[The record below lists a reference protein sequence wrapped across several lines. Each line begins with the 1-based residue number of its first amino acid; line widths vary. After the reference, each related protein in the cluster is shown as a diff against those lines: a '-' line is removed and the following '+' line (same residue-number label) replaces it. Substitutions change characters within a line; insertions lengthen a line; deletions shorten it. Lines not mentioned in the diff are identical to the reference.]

1 MAKSIAPF
9 WTKYSDEVVEELN
22 SNPEKGL
29 TQEEIKIRTEK
40 AGAITLAPNSHV
52 SDFWLL
58 FNQFRSPFMALL
70 LFADILSFF
79 LGEHVDAII
88 IFCIIILSGVLSFW
102 QERGAQNIV
111 RELLAMVKVT
121 AKVLRDGTQQSIDLE
136 KVVPG
141 DIVILSAGDVVPADC
156 LIIEAN
162 DLFVNE
168 AMLTGEP
175 YPEEKKLGKLPVDTS
190 LKDRYNCLFK
200 GTHITSGFAKAI
212 VVLTGKDTEFGKIAE
227 KIKPNKV
234 ETEFERGLRKF
245 GYMLMEIALMLALI
259 IFAVNVYFEK
269 PFIDSLLFSLT
280 LAIGVTPFLLPA
292 IVSINLAYGARH
304 MASQKVIVK
313 RLVSIENFGS
323 MNIFCSDK
331 TGTLTSGEI
340 HIHDYL
346 DTNGIK
352 NEKIMDMA
360 YLNAIYQTGYANP
373 IDKAIKQQHKL
384 DLTNYKKL
392 DEVPFDFTRKRLS
405 ILVEQ
410 NGSQF
415 IITKGTFK
423 KVMEVC
429 TYVDNNGS
437 IEAIESYQKKINTL
451 FEESTKK
458 GLRIIALA
466 YKPLEEKIIDRSME
480 KEMTFLGMIFLDD
493 PVKAGV
499 VDSVKQMRTLG
510 ITLKILTG
518 DNKNV
523 SLFVGKQLGISE
535 KKVLT
540 GADLNKLD
548 DIALIKKVNEIDIF
562 AELEPSH
569 KERIVN
575 LLSKSGNVVGYIG
588 DGVNDVSAIQAA
600 DVGISVENAV
610 DVAKNTADFILL
622 EKELKVLINGIITGR
637 KTFVNTIKYI
647 FMTTSAN
654 FGNITSM
661 AIISMF
667 LPFLPL
673 LPKQILATNFIS
685 DFPAM
690 TIPSD
695 NVDDDWIAMPKK
707 WNLKFIK
714 KFMIRFGLLSSC
726 FDFLTFA
733 ILIYITKSDQEHFR
747 SGWFMVTILTE
758 FVVLWVLRSKKVFY
772 KSKPGKFLLFTTL
785 GMFILGIGLPYTPLG
800 KILEL
805 SVLPLQTV
813 LMLMGV
819 VVLYGIAKEILKKYF
834 YRTIHF

>member
-1 MAKSIAPF
+1 
-9 WTKYSDEVVEELN
+9 
-22 SNPEKGL
+22 
-29 TQEEIKIRTEK
+29 
-40 AGAITLAPNSHV
+40 
-52 SDFWLL
+52 
-58 FNQFRSPFMALL
+58 MALL
-70 LFADILSFF
+70 LFADALSFF

-111 RELLAMVKVT
+111 KELLAIVKVT
-121 AKVLRDGTQQSIDLE
+121 TKVLRDGALQSIGLE
-136 KVVPG
+136 NVVPG
-141 DIVILSAGDVVPADC
+141 DIVSLSAGDVVPADC
-156 LIIEAN
+156 LLLEAN

-175 YPEEKKLGKLPVDTS
+175 YPEEKKVGKLSPETI
-190 LKDRYNCLFK
+190 LKDRNNSLFK
-200 GTHITSGFAKAI
+200 GTHVTSGFAKAI
-212 VVLTGKDTEFGKIAE
+212 AVLTGKETAFGQIAE
-227 KIKPNKV
+227 KIKSNKQ
-234 ETEFERGLRKF
+234 ETEFERGLRRF
-245 GYMLMEIALMLALI
+245 GYMLMEIALTLALI

-313 RLVSIENFGS
+313 RLISIENFGS

-340 HIHDYL
+340 HIRDYL
-346 DTNGIK
+346 DVNGIK
-352 NEKIMDMA
+352 NEKIMEMA
-360 YLNAIYQTGYANP
+360 YINAMNQTGYVNP
-373 IDKAIKQQHKL
+373 IDDAIKLGYKF
-384 DLTNYKKL
+384 DLAPFKKL
-392 DEVPFDFTRKRLS
+392 DEIPFDFTRKRLS
-405 ILVEQ
+405 ILVEEKGK
-410 NGSQF
+410 NLM
-415 IITKGTFK
+415 ITKGTFK
-423 KVMEVC
+423 QVMEVC
-429 TYVDNNGS
+429 TDVDHNGK
-437 IEAIESYQKKINTL
+437 IEALDLQRKKINSQ
-451 FEESTKK
+451 FEAATKK

-466 YKPLEEKIIDRSME
+466 YKTVEENNIDRSME
-480 KEMTFLGMIFLDD
+480 NGMTFLGMIFLDD

-499 VDSVKQMRTLG
+499 VESVGQMNRLG
-510 ITLKILTG
+510 IKLKILTG

-535 KKVLT
+535 HKVLT
-540 GADLNKLD
+540 GTELNKLD
-548 DIALIKKVNEIDIF
+548 DNALIKKVNDIDIF

-575 LLSKSGNVVGYIG
+575 MLSKSGNVVGYIG
-588 DGVNDVSAIQAA
+588 DGINDVSAIQAA

-622 EKELKVLINGIITGR
+622 EKELKVLINGILTGR
-637 KTFVNTIKYI
+637 KTFVNTLKYI

-654 FGNITSM
+654 FGNIVSM
-661 AIISMF
+661 AVVSMF
-667 LPFLPL
+667 LPFLPM

-695 NVDDDWIAMPKK
+695 NVDEDWIATPKS

-714 KFMIRFGLLSSC
+714 KFMVHFGLLSSC
-726 FDFLTFA
+726 FDFITFA
-733 ILIYITKSDQEHFR
+733 ILIFIARSQAEQFR

-772 KSKPGKFLLFTTL
+772 KSKPGKLLLFTTL
-785 GMFILGIGLPYTPLG
+785 GMFVLAITLPFTPLG
-800 KILEL
+800 TVLEL
-805 SVLPLQTV
+805 AVLPLKSM
-813 LMLMGV
+813 LMLLGV
-819 VVLYGIAKEILKKYF
+819 VVLYGISNEILKRFF
-834 YRTIHF
+834 YRKFHF

>member
-1 MAKSIAPF
+1 MTNSKTPF
-9 WTKYSDEVVEELN
+9 WSSSVEEIA
-22 SNPEKGL
+22 KGL
-29 TQEEIKIRTEK
+29 NTDLNNGLLADDASVRLQKS
-40 AGAITLAPNSHV
+40 GANTTVENKHL
-52 SDFWLL
+52 SDLRLL
-58 FNQFRSPFMALL
+58 INQFGSPFMALL

-88 IFCIIILSGVLSFW
+88 IFCIIILSGILSFW

-111 RELLAMVKVT
+111 KELLAMVKVT
-121 AKVLRDGTQQSIDLE
+121 TKVMRDGTLQSVGLE
-136 KVVPG
+136 NVVPG
-141 DIVILSAGDVVPADC
+141 DIVSLSAGDVVPADC
-156 LIIEAN
+156 RLLVAN

-175 YPEEKKLGKLPVDTS
+175 YPEEKKLGILTPETI
-190 LKDRYNCLFK
+190 LKDRDNSLFK
-200 GTHITSGFAKAI
+200 GTHITSGFAMAI
-212 VVLTGKDTEFGKIAE
+212 AVLTGKDTEFGQIAD
-227 KIKPNKV
+227 KIKSNKP
-234 ETEFERGLRKF
+234 ETEFERGLRRF
-245 GYMLMEIALMLALI
+245 GYMLMQIALMLALI
-259 IFAVNVYFEK
+259 IFAINVYFEK

-304 MASQKVIVK
+304 MATQKVIVK
-313 RLVSIENFGS
+313 RLVAIENFGS
-323 MNIFCSDK
+323 MNVFCSDK

-346 DTNGIK
+346 DTTGTR
-352 NEKIMDMA
+352 NEKIMDLA
-360 YLNAIYQTGYANP
+360 YLNAVYQTGYMNP
-373 IDKAIKQQHKL
+373 IDGAITQQHQL
-384 DLTNYKKL
+384 DLCPYKKL

-410 NGSQF
+410 KDTNLM
-415 IITKGTFK
+415 ITKGTFK
-423 KVMEVC
+423 KVLEVC
-429 TYVDNNGS
+429 QYVDVNGN
-437 IEAIESYQKKINTL
+437 IEPLDAHRKKIVGL
-451 FEESTKK
+451 FDATTKK

-466 YKPLEEKIIDRSME
+466 YKSMEDKVIDRSLE
-480 KEMTFLGMIFLDD
+480 TGMTFLGLIFLDD
-493 PVKAGV
+493 PVKDGV
-499 VDSVKQMRTLG
+499 VESVKQMNALG
-510 ITLKILTG
+510 IKLKILTG

-523 SLFVGKQLGISE
+523 SLYVGKQLGIGQN
-535 KKVLT
+535 KVLT
-540 GADLNKLD
+540 GAELNKLD
-548 DIALIKKVNEIDIF
+548 DIALTKKVNDTDIF

-588 DGVNDVSAIQAA
+588 DGVNDVSALQAA

-622 EKELKVLINGIITGR
+622 EKELKVLINGIVTGR

-661 AIISMF
+661 AIISLF
-667 LPFLPL
+667 LPFLPM

-695 NVDDDWIAMPKK
+695 NVDDDWISMPKT

-714 KFMIRFGLLSSC
+714 KFMLHFGLLSSC
-726 FDFLTFA
+726 FDFLTFG
-733 ILIYITKSDQEHFR
+733 ILITITKSDAEHFR

-758 FVVLWVLRSKKVFY
+758 FVVLWVLRSKKVCY
-772 KSKPGKFLLFTTL
+772 KSRPGKLLLFTTL
-785 GMFILGIGLPYTPLG
+785 GMFLLALGLPYTPLG
-800 KILEL
+800 KILEIT
-805 SVLPLQTV
+805 VLPLNTM
-813 LMLMGV
+813 LMLLGV
-819 VVLYGIAKEILKKYF
+819 VVLYGIANEIMKKYF
-834 YRTIHF
+834 YSKFHF